1 MPTRGWA
8 FPHQSRFRRHQD
20 RNSSSTSGLQNLPL
34 HQPQFQPVSLRRL
47 RYRHHQLSRR
57 RKYSLKRLLRIT
69 KSPEPRRC
77 LGYPVGV
84 GRSLRPPCNGRQS
97 RRGRRRALPLRFTP
111 TLRLYP
117 SLRPFLLR
125 LLVHDRGLLCCTAA
139 CRALH
144 PGWALRF
151 HPRLIA
157 MHLRSYL
164 RDVQRRLYHPRV
176 SLWLHDRQTY
186 LCLAHPNRE
195 CRG

>member
-8 FPHQSRFRRHQD
+8 FPHQTRFRRHQD

-69 KSPEPRRC
+69 KSPGPQRC
-77 LGYPVGV
+77 LGYPMGV

-117 SLRPFLLR
+117 SLRPFLPR
-125 LLVHDRGLLCCTAA
+125 LLVHDRGLLCNTA

-144 PGWALRF
+144 QGWALRF
-151 HPRLIA
+151 RPRLID
-157 MHLRSYL
+157 MRLRSRLQDVPPRSHHLRAFLWLYDRLTYL
-164 RDVQRRLYHPRV
+164 RLTHP
-176 SLWLHDRQTY
+176 S
-186 LCLAHPNRE
+186 RE
-195 CRG
+195 CQG